1 MHEAFAA
8 AMLERKGYHAEVFDG
23 QTQRLTPQEFVEKIR
38 KINPEIIVCR
48 ISAPSI
54 DNDFEIIAN
63 IKNELDNIFIIG
75 WGSLCKIAPQEVISK
90 SKLDLI
96 VGEAELEFVIIPI
109 IEKIQEVNNNKN
121 KVKLDTKNRYIDFLD
136 KPFIKDLN
144 ELPPPAFHLLDME
157 KYVTAESSF
166 IPSGSSRKVIS
177 FSSVLGSHGCSFNCM
192 YCVYPKIFGKWRG
205 RSPEKIVDD
214 VETLVNR
221 YNVKS
226 IWFEDQTFIFDVDRS
241 IKICDEL
248 IRINL
253 NFALACETR
262 ADKIPVMLLKK
273 MKKSGCTRVQLGVE
287 TGDPVLFSKLGKSGC
302 TLEEISENIMAIKRE
317 GMIVEANFIVGLPG
331 ESWESIRNT
340 ANFINKFS
348 PDIFSVSLATPYPET
363 KLYEIAEKNK
373 WIITKDWKKY
383 GLSKPVMSLP
393 TFSANDMEKARE
405 YLLNSTSLKRQWKL
419 VSNDLKKGRF
429 GKVIREAV
437 VNAPQATIRLYKI
450 AEGKK
455 RTWQKE
461 LPREQ

>member
-1 MHEAFAA
+1 
-8 AMLERKGYHAEVFDG
+8 MLERKGHQVAVFDG
-23 QTQRLTPQEFVEKIR
+23 QTQNLTTQEFVKKI
-38 KINPEIIVCR
+38 KEIDPEIIVCR

-54 DNDFEIIAN
+54 ENDFEIISN
-63 IKNELDNIFIIG
+63 IKNELCNVFIIG
-75 WGSLCKIAPQEVISK
+75 WGSLCKIAPKEVASR

-109 IEKIQEVNNNKN
+109 FEKIQELNINKN
-121 KVKLDTKNRYIDFLD
+121 NTKLDIKDRYIDFLE
-136 KPFIKDLN
+136 KPFIKDLD
-144 ELPPPAFHLLDME
+144 ELPPPAFHLLDMK

-166 IPSGSSRKVIS
+166 IPSGSSRKIIS

-226 IWFEDQTFIFDVDRS
+226 IWFEDQTFSFDVNRA

-248 IRINL
+248 IRRNINV
-253 NFALACETR
+253 AWACETR

-302 TLEEISENIMAIKRE
+302 TLKEISENIMAIKRE

-348 PDIFSVSLATPYPET
+348 PDIFSVSLATPYPGT